1 MITQEKIDRINELAH
16 KARTDEGLTEEEKV
30 EQSLLRREY
39 IDSFKEN
46 LRAQLEMIRPQ
57 GGKISD
63 GVLGIAEEAIA
74 ETEKALGSIELESDD
89 SGWIECSKKD
99 TFKS

>member
-1 MITQEKIDRINELAH
+1 
-16 KARTDEGLTEEEKV
+16 
-30 EQSLLRREY
+30 
-39 IDSFKEN
+39 
-46 LRAQLEMIRPQ
+46 MIRPQ
-57 GGKISD
+57 GEKISD

-89 SGWIECSKKD
+89 SEWIECSKKD